1 MAGPSQYWYGFA
13 VNSRAMT
20 NTLKLAFLLVAIG
33 ILPIAWNAAARVH
46 EVVGSAENRLGARLF
61 DDDRF
66 CSPKGD
72 LRNSCSS
79 CHMTDQSPEG
89 ARAYADFL
97 TRSWVPWRTGDPR
110 RDGLRNAPTIFDV
123 ADAPRLHY
131 DGEFTSL
138 EGLAR
143 GTLTGRSMGW
153 LPGEKSQAVDHFYA
167 VALAD
172 SGHGAE
178 PSYKAQFRA
187 AYNADINGLGPQRVI
202 ELAARSLATYMKGLR
217 SGRNTPYDQ
226 FISVN
231 KLPAGPERNEKP
243 RVYAARLL
251 ERLSTAES
259 GGRLKRVAGFDQQA
273 IDGLK
278 VFMQTEGSAAGNCSA
293 CHLPPLFTDF
303 SFHNLGISQ
312 AEYDAAHGE
321 GSFAKLII
329 PEGDRAQRPAAR
341 FKETARHDKPGY
353 ADLGYWNF
361 VDLNGPDRLPG
372 ESAADFLR
380 RMIGAIKT
388 PTLRNL
394 AYSYPYMHN
403 GVYPTLDDVI
413 SEIIDMSELS
423 RAGKVRSADPELSR
437 IKINPSNTPAL
448 LAFLKTL
455 NDDLDRRYHIS
466 PQKR

>member
-1 MAGPSQYWYGFA
+1 M
-13 VNSRAMT
+13 
-20 NTLKLAFLLVAIG
+20 AIG
-33 ILPIAWNAAARVH
+33 LLLIAGWTTTAGVH
-46 EVVGSAENRLGARLF
+46 GIVDSSEIRLGARLF

-89 ARAYADFL
+89 PRAYADFL

-110 RDGLRNAPTIFDV
+110 RDGLRNAPTILDL

-138 EGLAR
+138 EGLAI

-153 LPGEKSQAVDHFYA
+153 LPGEESQAADHFYA
-167 VALAD
+167 AVLAD
-172 SGHGAE
+172 RGHGVD
-178 PSYKAQFRA
+178 PSYKTQFRVT
-187 AYNADINGLGPQRVI
+187 YNADISGLDSQRVI
-202 ELAARSLATYMKGLR
+202 ELAGRSLAAYIRRLK
-217 SGRNTPYDQ
+217 SGRNTPYDR
-226 FISVN
+226 FISDN
-231 KLPAGPERNEKP
+231 GLPAAPALKEKP
-243 RVYAARLL
+243 REYAARLL
-251 ERLSTAES
+251 ASLSAVES
-259 GGRLKRVAGFDQQA
+259 GSQLKRVAGFDQRA

-278 VFMQTEGSAAGNCSA
+278 IFMQTEGSAAGNCVV
-293 CHLPPLFTDF
+293 CHVPPLFTDF

-312 AEYDAAHGE
+312 AEYDVVHGD
-321 GSFAKLII
+321 GSFAKLTI
-329 PEGDRAQRPAAR
+329 PEGEHAQRPMLQ
-341 FKETARHDKPGY
+341 FKETARQDRPGY

-361 VDLNGPDRLPG
+361 VNVKGPDRLPG
-372 ESAADFLR
+372 ESADDLLR

-403 GVYPTLDDVI
+403 GVYPTLDDVVG
-413 SEIIDMSELS
+413 EIIDMSDLS

-437 IKINPSNTPAL
+437 INISRSDTAVL

-455 NDDLDRRYHIS
+455 NDDLDRRYHVS
-466 PQKR
+466 AHKR